1 MFNRIKQAQKTNQG
15 PSIPSYSGALFGFIF
30 TFFVFFLS
38 IGTGFADDVTDVAE
52 NIVQNVNKLPW
63 FISSLAYLTGI
74 YFGAVGV
81 DKLRQ
86 HVENPAQV
94 KLSAATSR
102 FLGGGA
108 LLALP
113 TIYSAMM
120 KAFTGGTSSS
130 YKYDEAFSPT
140 NFMSSL
146 MGGEFDLV
154 GGFLGDL
161 NVTRDVNAVLATILD
176 SIGGVSHIFTAF
188 AYLIGLYMG
197 FLAVLKLKDYIE
209 DPERNPLKEALARFF
224 IGGAFFALP
233 TIYTM
238 MASAIV
244 GNGDS
249 GSILG
254 LFSGFSDSLSF
265 MESVYNPEKGCTDD
279 AVNGMID
286 GMTGGIGGTVVDM
299 ITGADQASSDQG
311 PSVGDA
317 LCNIYRRTASFPAFL
332 AGIAKLVGFFFG
344 FWALL
349 KLRDHMAD
357 PRSTPLSQAVNRF
370 LAGGCFL
377 ALQAMIDIVRTTTT
391 PTASELDDLL
401 GSTISSYTSAPT
413 DCTSGG
419 WASDLLGSITGAI
432 SGAVDSAVGA
442 IGDAASSAIGGDLS
456 GAVDTIGC
464 AVGFGNDCG
473 DSSQNGTPATA
484 EGFGATVYCAVTD
497 ILGPMHIILNFFTFT
512 AGVALLMVGISRLLK
527 SEQDGPRAPAGLG
540 TVVTFIT
547 AGVLISFNDFV
558 RMMTMT
564 LFDTGTTATAV
575 TMSYTA
581 GMNSQEIA
589 EFSATISG
597 VIKFMIM
604 IGLISFVRGVFILR
618 GVAEG
623 NQQSSMMAGMTH
635 IIGGVLAVNI
645 GPFLNLVQ
653 STLGVATDMQLVFG

>member
-1 MFNRIKQAQKTNQG
+1 MFNKTEQAQKLNNSH
-15 PSIPSYSGALFGFIF
+15 SISSYSAALFGLLF

-38 IGTGFADDVTDVAE
+38 IETSFAEDVTDVAE
-52 NIVQNVNKLPW
+52 NIVNNVSQLPW
-63 FISSLAYLTGI
+63 FISAIAYLTGV

-94 KLSAATSR
+94 KIGAATGH

-120 KAFTGGTSSS
+120 KAFSGGTSSS
-130 YKYDEAFSPT
+130 YDYDEAFSPT
-140 NFMSSL
+140 NFMSAL

-154 GGFLGDL
+154 GGFLGDINL
-161 NVTRDVNAVLATILD
+161 TRDVNAVLATILD
-176 SIGGVSHIFTAF
+176 SVGGLSHIFTAF

-238 MASAIV
+238 MTSAIV

-254 LFSGFSDSLSF
+254 LFSGLSDSLSF

-286 GMTGGIGGTVVDM
+286 GMTGGVGGTVADM
-299 ITGADQASSDQG
+299 ITGAEDA
-311 PSVGDA
+311 PSLGDA
-317 LCNIYRRTASFPAFL
+317 MCNLYRRTASFPAFL
-332 AGIAKLVGFFFG
+332 AGVAKLLGFFFG

-357 PRSTPLSQAVNRF
+357 PRSTPISQAVNRF

-377 ALQAMIDIVRTTTT
+377 ALQAMIDIVRSTTT

-401 GSTISSYTSAPT
+401 GNTITSYSGIPQECASSS
-413 DCTSGG
+413 DG

-432 SGAVDSAVGA
+432 SGAVDNASS
-442 IGDAASSAIGGDLS
+442 AASSLLSGDVNGAACAIGLGSDCDS
-456 GAVDTIGC
+456 GQQATS
-464 AVGFGNDCG
+464 AAATGFGK
-473 DSSQNGTPATA
+473 Q
-484 EGFGATVYCAVTD
+484 VYCAVSD
-497 ILGPMHIILNFFTFT
+497 ILGPMHIILNFLTFS

-527 SEQDGPRAPAGLG
+527 SEQDGPRAPAGIG
-540 TVVTFIT
+540 TIVTFIT

-558 RMMTMT
+558 RMVTMT
-564 LFDTGTTATAV
+564 LFGSNTTATAV

-581 GMNSQEIA
+581 GLDTQEIA
-589 EFSATISG
+589 EFQATISG
-597 VIKFMIM
+597 VIKFMIL

-653 STLGVATDMQLVFG
+653 ATLGIGTDMQLVFG

>member
-1 MFNRIKQAQKTNQG
+1 MFNKTEQAQKLNNSH
-15 PSIPSYSGALFGFIF
+15 SISSYSAALFGLLF

-38 IGTGFADDVTDVAE
+38 VETGFAEDVTDVAE
-52 NIVQNVNKLPW
+52 NIVNNVSQLPW
-63 FISSLAYLTGI
+63 FISAIAYLTGV

-94 KLSAATSR
+94 KIGAATGH

-130 YKYDEAFSPT
+130 YDYDEAFSPT
-140 NFMSSL
+140 NFMSAL

-154 GGFLGDL
+154 GGFLGDINL
-161 NVTRDVNAVLATILD
+161 TRDVNAVLATILD
-176 SIGGVSHIFTAF
+176 SVGGLSHIFTAF

-238 MASAIV
+238 MTSAIV

-254 LFSGFSDSLSF
+254 LFSGLSDSLSF

-286 GMTGGIGGTVVDM
+286 GMTGGIGGTVADM
-299 ITGADQASSDQG
+299 MTGAEDA
-311 PSVGDA
+311 PSLGDA
-317 LCNIYRRTASFPAFL
+317 MCNLYRRTASFPAFL
-332 AGIAKLVGFFFG
+332 AGVAKLLGFFFG

-357 PRSTPLSQAVNRF
+357 PRSTPISQAVNRF

-401 GSTISSYTSAPT
+401 GNTITSYSGIPQECASSS
-413 DCTSGG
+413 DG
-419 WASDLLGSITGAI
+419 WASGLLNSITDGI
-432 SGAVDSAVGA
+432 SGAVNNAISGNFSGAGDSISGA
-442 IGDAASSAIGGDLS
+442 INGAGCSLGILS
-456 GAVDTIGC
+456 
-464 AVGFGNDCG
+464 GNDCTPE
-473 DSSQNGTPATA
+473 SNGQAYA
-484 EGFGATVYCAVTD
+484 LGFGKDVYCAVSD
-497 ILGPMHIILNFFTFT
+497 ILGPMHIVLSFLTFT

-558 RMMTMT
+558 RMITMT
-564 LFDTGTTATAV
+564 LFGTGTTATAV

-597 VIKFMIM
+597 VIKFMIL

-653 STLGVATDMQLVFG
+653 ATLGIGTDMQLVFG

>member
-1 MFNRIKQAQKTNQG
+1 MFNKTEQAQKLNNSH
-15 PSIPSYSGALFGFIF
+15 SISSYSAALFGLLF

-38 IGTGFADDVTDVAE
+38 IETSFAEDVTDVAE
-52 NIVQNVNKLPW
+52 NIVNNVSQLPW
-63 FISSLAYLTGI
+63 FISAIAYLTGV

-94 KLSAATSR
+94 KIGAATGH

-120 KAFTGGTSSS
+120 KAFSGGTSSS
-130 YKYDEAFSPT
+130 YDYDEAFSPT
-140 NFMSSL
+140 NFMSAL

-154 GGFLGDL
+154 GGFLGDINL
-161 NVTRDVNAVLATILD
+161 TRDVNAVLATILD
-176 SIGGVSHIFTAF
+176 SVGGLSHIFTAF

-265 MESVYNPEKGCTDD
+265 MESVYNPKRGCTDD

-286 GMTGGIGGTVVDM
+286 GMTGGIGGTVADM
-299 ITGADQASSDQG
+299 MTGAEDA
-311 PSVGDA
+311 PSLGDA
-317 LCNIYRRTASFPAFL
+317 MCNLYRRTASFPAFL
-332 AGIAKLVGFFFG
+332 SGVAKLLGFFFG

-357 PRSTPLSQAVNRF
+357 PRSTPISQAVNRF

-401 GSTISSYTSAPT
+401 GNTITSYNGAPT
-413 DCTSGG
+413 DCATDSDG
-419 WASDLLGSITGAI
+419 WASDLLGDI
-432 SGAVDSAVGA
+432 SGA
-442 IGDAASSAIGGDLS
+442 IGDAVDSATDAIGDAIGDAIDELQGNES
-456 GAVDTIGC
+456 GGSAD
-464 AVGFGNDCG
+464 A
-473 DSSQNGTPATA
+473 SQLATA
-484 EGFGATVYCAVTD
+484 PNAENFGKQVYCAVTD
-497 ILGPMHIILNFFTFT
+497 VLGPMHIILNFFTFT

-527 SEQDGPRAPAGLG
+527 SEQDGPRAPAGIG
-540 TVVTFIT
+540 TIVTFIT

-558 RMMTMT
+558 RMVTMT
-564 LFDTGTTATAV
+564 LFSTNTTATSA
-575 TMSYTA
+575 TMSYQNVGLTSA
-581 GMNSQEIA
+581 EYA
-589 EFSATISG
+589 EFAATISG
-597 VIKFMIM
+597 VVKFMMI

-653 STLGVATDMQLVFG
+653 TTLGITGSTSLVFS